1 MVSVYK
7 SIFFDVLFNRFLSFK
22 VIHAISPYAVNTIAV
37 LTISAVMKPGHAQ
50 MTITI
55 INIAQRIIPI
65 IAVS

>member
-22 VIHAISPYAVNTIAV
+22 VIPYAVNTIAV